1 MYTNKTVALG
11 TAPLGKPH
19 RPQYP
24 QWRGKS
30 PMLLCCGTVRVL
42 LKHSRG
48 MQVCIWI
55 YSLVKAQSAAS
66 FALYEAQL
74 WASLAACLC
83 VFNAV
88 MEGSPC
94 AINVGAASNVALL
107 RTRDHETCRILC
119 LVWQGQRLCYREK
132 LVYSLFRAVRGACP
146 QL

>member
-1 MYTNKTVALG
+1 MAGQITDVLV
-11 TAPLGKPH
+11 
-19 RPQYP
+19 
-24 QWRGKS
+24 
-30 PMLLCCGTVRVL
+30 CCSMVRVL

-66 FALYEAQL
+66 FALYETQL

-94 AINVGAASNVALL
+94 AINMGAASNVALL

-132 LVYSLFRAVRGACP
+132 LFYSIVSCSKRCLPSAVSDRHV
-146 QL
+146 QRLL